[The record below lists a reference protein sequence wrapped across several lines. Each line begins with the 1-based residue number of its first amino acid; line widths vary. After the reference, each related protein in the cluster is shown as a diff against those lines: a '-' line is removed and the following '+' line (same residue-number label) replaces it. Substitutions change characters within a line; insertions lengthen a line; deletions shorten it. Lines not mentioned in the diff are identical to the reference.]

1 MVDEVEII
9 WEDKPVKVEVGKML
23 FGDMIDLV
31 KNIVSVK
38 SDKTG
43 TMKVE
48 ITDVGCFIES
58 LILKSIKKAPF
69 EINIDN
75 IRRLS
80 SEDGF
85 KLFKVAQDKNPLALA

>member
-1 MVDEVEII
+1 MVEEEII
-9 WEDKPVKVEVGKML
+9 WEDKPVKVEIGKML
-23 FGDMIDLV
+23 FGDMIDIV

-48 ITDVGCFIES
+48 ITDVGCFIEN

-69 EINIDN
+69 EINIVN
-75 IRRLS
+75 VRKLS

-85 KLFKVAQDKNPLALA
+85 KLFKKAQDINPLVLA

>member
-1 MVDEVEII
+1 MVDEVEIV

-43 TMKVE
+43 AMKVE

-69 EINIDN
+69 EIIIDN